1 MIEPTSVLLRRRSF
15 LTWCGS
21 AGLGSTLFPGALWAQ
36 SAGGT
41 ATITMAVRIN
51 ESRRH
56 PVPRYVKDLIGLDT
70 SAFCVT
76 DKYDFACA
84 YSKVSEKRR
93 ATRAIVNQAAREQ
106 LFDAEPVFAGIV

>member
-41 ATITMAVRIN
+41 ATITSDMIEAAVLN
-51 ESRRH
+51 EREAKAEMGISLM
-56 PVPRYVKDLIGLDT
+56 K
-70 SAFCVT
+70 AF
-76 DKYDFACA
+76 DKQGSFGGYSYD
-84 YSKVSEKRR
+84 KHGVR
-93 ATRAIVNQAAREQ
+93 
-106 LFDAEPVFAGIV
+106 GIV